1 MVLSLRRRQKGYSTG
16 GMYKMSETGN
26 LGKKKKSLIS
36 SIMLLCGAVAVVAAI
51 GIGGNSI
58 FSIQSMSKSSY
69 LTYEEAVDEGYKA
82 EIKSQVQSAIAVIQS
97 EYDKFQAGEK
107 TEEEAQRDAKN
118 CVRAMRYRDDQSG
131 YFWID
136 GLDYVLVMHAVLTEQ
151 EGDNRKDLQDQ
162 NGIMITQSVVNVC
175 RSADKGGYNE
185 FYFTK
190 SDGVTVA
197 PKIAYSELFEP
208 WGWCVCT
215 GNYVD
220 DMNAAKDIVRQELDR
235 DYISVVIRF
244 NVVFILAIL
253 IALAGAFVVGKR
265 IVAPLKRIQE
275 FAQKL
280 SEGNLTTSVD
290 VRTRNEIGQTADA
303 LHVAQENMRSLLQGI
318 TEVSNGVG
326 KALGNFDT
334 SFNNMK
340 ESISQVSTAVES
352 IAQNVTKQASSTD
365 EANGNVVM
373 MADQINHTG
382 AEVTSLNQNADEMNR
397 ISEQSMAT
405 LKQLIEISSKTR
417 QRISAMAE
425 QTAST
430 NKSVEQIHVAANLIN
445 EISDQTSLLALNA
458 SIEAARAGEAGKGF
472 SVVADEIAKLASQST
487 NSVEEIGKTV
497 VELQS
502 NAEKSVIVMKEINE
516 AVELQVNSL
525 TETQHIMEKLNQEL
539 TNCFASVNSIDAMT
553 QEIDSQRANVTGT
566 LSVLNDLAQDNA
578 SVAEETSAMST
589 ELAGMVDDSSRLVE
603 DLEGKVETLI
613 KDVNEFTL

>member
-1 MVLSLRRRQKGYSTG
+1 
-16 GMYKMSETGN
+16 MSETGN
-26 LGKKKKSLIS
+26 LGKKKRSLIS
-36 SIMLLCGAVAVVAAI
+36 SIMLLCGAVAAVAAI

-107 TEEEAQRDAKN
+107 TEEEAQEDAKN

-162 NGIMITQSVVNVC
+162 NGVMITQSVVNVC
-175 RSADKGGYNE
+175 KSADKGGYNE

-197 PKIAYSELFEP
+197 PKIAYSQLFEP

-220 DMNAAKDIVRQELDR
+220 DMNAAKDIVRQQLDS
-235 DYISVVIRF
+235 DYISVVIRS

-253 IALAGAFVVGKR
+253 IALVGAFIVGKR
-265 IVAPLKRIQE
+265 LVAPLKRIQE
-275 FAQKL
+275 FAQKI
-280 SEGNLTTSVD
+280 SEGNLTTSVN

-318 TEVSNGVG
+318 TEISNGVG
-326 KALGNFDT
+326 NALGNFDT
-334 SFNNMK
+334 AFNNMK

-365 EANGNVVM
+365 EANGNVVT

-430 NKSVEQIHVAANLIN
+430 NKSVEQIHMAANLIN

-578 SVAEETSAMST
+578 SVAEETSAMSA
-589 ELAGMVDDSSRLVE
+589 ELARMVDDSSQIVE

-613 KDVNEFTL
+613 KDVSEFTL

>member
-1 MVLSLRRRQKGYSTG
+1 MVLSLRRGQKGYSTG

-26 LGKKKKSLIS
+26 LGKKKRSLIS
-36 SIMLLCGAVAVVAAI
+36 SIMLLCGAVAAVAAI

-107 TEEEAQRDAKN
+107 TEEEAQEDAKN

-162 NGIMITQSVVNVC
+162 NGVMITQSVVNVC
-175 RSADKGGYNE
+175 KSADKGGYNE

-197 PKIAYSELFEP
+197 PKIAYSQLFEP

-220 DMNAAKDIVRQELDR
+220 DMNAAKDIVRQQLDS
-235 DYISVVIRF
+235 DYISVVIRS

-253 IALAGAFVVGKR
+253 IALVGAFIVGKR
-265 IVAPLKRIQE
+265 LVAPLKRIQE
-275 FAQKL
+275 FAQKI
-280 SEGNLTTSVD
+280 SEGNLTTSVN

-318 TEVSNGVG
+318 TEISNGVG
-326 KALGNFDT
+326 NALGNFDT
-334 SFNNMK
+334 AFNNMK

-365 EANGNVVM
+365 EANGNVVT

-578 SVAEETSAMST
+578 SVAEETSAMSA
-589 ELAGMVDDSSRLVE
+589 ELARMVDDSSQIVE

-613 KDVNEFTL
+613 KDVSEFTL

>member
-1 MVLSLRRRQKGYSTG
+1 
-16 GMYKMSETGN
+16 MSETGN

-36 SIMLLCGAVAVVAAI
+36 SIMLLCGAVAAVAAI

-220 DMNAAKDIVRQELDR
+220 DMNAAKDIVRQQLDR
-235 DYISVVIRF
+235 DYISVVIRS

>member
-1 MVLSLRRRQKGYSTG
+1 
-16 GMYKMSETGN
+16 MSETGN

>member
-1 MVLSLRRRQKGYSTG
+1 
-16 GMYKMSETGN
+16 MSETGN
-26 LGKKKKSLIS
+26 LGKKKRSLIS
-36 SIMLLCGAVAVVAAI
+36 SIMLLCGAVAAVAAI

-107 TEEEAQRDAKN
+107 TEEEAQEDAKN

-162 NGIMITQSVVNVC
+162 NGVMITQSVVNVC
-175 RSADKGGYNE
+175 KSADKGGYNE

-197 PKIAYSELFEP
+197 PKIAYSQLFEP

-220 DMNAAKDIVRQELDR
+220 DMNAAKDIVRQQLDS
-235 DYISVVIRF
+235 DYISVVIRS

-253 IALAGAFVVGKR
+253 IALVGAFIVGKR
-265 IVAPLKRIQE
+265 LVAPLKRIQE
-275 FAQKL
+275 FAQKI
-280 SEGNLTTSVD
+280 SEGNLTTSVN

-318 TEVSNGVG
+318 TEISNGVG
-326 KALGNFDT
+326 NALGNFDT
-334 SFNNMK
+334 AFNNMK

-365 EANGNVVM
+365 EANGNVVT

-430 NKSVEQIHVAANLIN
+430 NKSVEQIHMAANLIN

-502 NAEKSVIVMKEINE
+502 NAEKSVIVMKVINE
-516 AVELQVNSL
+516 AVDLQVNSL

-578 SVAEETSAMST
+578 SVAEETSAMSA
-589 ELAGMVDDSSRLVE
+589 ELARMVDDSSQIVE

-613 KDVNEFTL
+613 KDVSEFTL